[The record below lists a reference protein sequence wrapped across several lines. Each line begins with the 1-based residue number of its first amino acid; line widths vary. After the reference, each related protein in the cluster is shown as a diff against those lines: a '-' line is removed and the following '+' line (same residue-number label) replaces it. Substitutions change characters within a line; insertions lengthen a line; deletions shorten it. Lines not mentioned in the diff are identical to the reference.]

1 MQLSKRL
8 QTVAHL
14 VHSGGV
20 VADIGCDHGFTIIYL
35 VMNQLAS
42 AGIAMDVADGPLM
55 RAKEHIHQYGLD
67 NRIALRKSDGLQQL
81 VEGEAD
87 TILISGIGGALMERI
102 LREFPHVTQSAKEL
116 VLSPQSEIYKVRHAL
131 HDLGFVIAQEEMV
144 FDQGKYYTIIRCER
158 GSEHYFTEEEY
169 IWRVPDA
176 NETSGISGIY
186 AKRACAGAA
195 CFGGNAGYTAGE
207 EADSAGTADYLRYF
221 ESEITGCI
229 VSDRKAKVLLWG
241 NRLKWK

>member
-81 VEGEAD
+81 VEGA
-87 TILISGIGGALMERI
+87 RI

-131 HDLGFVIAQEEMV
+131 HDLGFVIAQDEMV

-169 IWRVPDA
+169 IYGGYLMRTRHPVFLEYMQKELARVQHVLEAMPD
-176 NETSGISGIY
+176 TQP
-186 AKRACAGAA
+186 AKRQI
-195 CFGGNAGYTAGE
+195 
-207 EADSAGTADYLRYF
+207 LR
-221 ESEITGCI
+221 EQQTI
-229 VSDRKAKVLLWG
+229 SDILNPR
-241 NRLKWK
+241 

>member
-1 MQLSKRL
+1 MLIL
-8 QTVAHL
+8 DVTM
-14 VHSGGV
+14 
-20 VADIGCDHGFTIIYL
+20 DFTIIYL

-169 IWRVPDA
+169 IYGGYLMRTDIRYFW
-176 NETSGISGIY
+176 NIC
-186 AKRACAGAA
+186 KRACAGAA
-195 CFGGNAGYTAGE
+195 CF
-207 EADSAGTADYLRYF
+207 EAMPDTQPAKRQILQEQQT
-221 ESEITGCI
+221 I
-229 VSDRKAKVLLWG
+229 SDILNPR
-241 NRLKWK
+241 

>member
-169 IWRVPDA
+169 IYVPDA

>member
-67 NRIALRKSDGLQQL
+67 NRIALRKSDSLKRSPLSSKFLNIPQL
-81 VEGEAD
+81 AHAGDNSTA
-87 TILISGIGGALMERI
+87 
-102 LREFPHVTQSAKEL
+102 
-116 VLSPQSEIYKVRHAL
+116 SPS
-131 HDLGFVIAQEEMV
+131 
-144 FDQGKYYTIIRCER
+144 
-158 GSEHYFTEEEY
+158 
-169 IWRVPDA
+169 
-176 NETSGISGIY
+176 
-186 AKRACAGAA
+186 CA
-195 CFGGNAGYTAGE
+195 
-207 EADSAGTADYLRYF
+207 
-221 ESEITGCI
+221 
-229 VSDRKAKVLLWG
+229 
-241 NRLKWK
+241 

>member
-14 VHSGGV
+14 VHTGGV

-42 AGIAMDVADGPLM
+42 AGIAMDVADAPLM

-87 TILISGIGGALMERI
+87 TILISGIGDGTYFAGI
-102 LREFPHVTQSAKEL
+102 SARNT
-116 VLSPQSEIYKVRHAL
+116 V
-131 HDLGFVIAQEEMV
+131 
-144 FDQGKYYTIIRCER
+144 CER
-158 GSEHYFTEEEY
+158 TVTFASVRD
-169 IWRVPDA
+169 IQS
-176 NETSGISGIY
+176 TSCAARSGFCDRTGRDGI
-186 AKRACAGAA
+186 
-195 CFGGNAGYTAGE
+195 
-207 EADSAGTADYLRYF
+207 
-221 ESEITGCI
+221 
-229 VSDRKAKVLLWG
+229 
-241 NRLKWK
+241 

>member
-144 FDQGKYYTIIRCER
+144 FDQGKYYTII
-158 GSEHYFTEEEY
+158 
-169 IWRVPDA
+169 WRVPDA

-207 EADSAGTADYLRYF
+207 EADSSGTADYLRYF

>member
-14 VHSGGV
+14 VHTGGV

-55 RAKEHIHQYGLD
+55 RAKEHIHQYELD

-81 VEGEAD
+81 
-87 TILISGIGGALMERI
+87 
-102 LREFPHVTQSAKEL
+102 
-116 VLSPQSEIYKVRHAL
+116 AL

-169 IWRVPDA
+169 IYGGYLMRTRHPVFLEYMQKELARVQRVLEAMPD
-176 NETSGISGIY
+176 TQP
-186 AKRACAGAA
+186 AKRQILQEQQ
-195 CFGGNAGYTAGE
+195 T
-207 EADSAGTADYLRYF
+207 
-221 ESEITGCI
+221 I
-229 VSDRKAKVLLWG
+229 SDILNPR
-241 NRLKWK
+241 

>member
-14 VHSGGV
+14 VHTGGV

-55 RAKEHIHQYGLD
+55 RAKEHIHQYELD

-116 VLSPQSEIYKVRHAL
+116 VLSPQSEIYKVRQAL
-131 HDLGFVIAQEEMV
+131 HDLGFVSHRKRWYLSRV
-144 FDQGKYYTIIRCER
+144 NIIRSYGVR
-158 GSEHYFTEEEY
+158 GAVS
-169 IWRVPDA
+169 I
-176 NETSGISGIY
+176 TSRRKNIY
-186 AKRACAGAA
+186 M
-195 CFGGNAGYTAGE
+195 E
-207 EADSAGTADYLRYF
+207 GT
-221 ESEITGCI
+221 
-229 VSDRKAKVLLWG
+229 
-241 NRLKWK
+241 

>member
-20 VADIGCDHGFTIIYL
+20 VADIGCDHGFTTIYL

-87 TILISGIGGALMERI
+87 TILISGIGGALMERR
-102 LREFPHVTQSAKEL
+102 REFPHVTQSAKEPGTFC
-116 VLSPQSEIYKVRHAL
+116 LSQRGIVKDTSCAARS
-131 HDLGFVIAQEEMV
+131 GFC
-144 FDQGKYYTIIRCER
+144 DRTGR
-158 GSEHYFTEEEY
+158 
-169 IWRVPDA
+169 D
-176 NETSGISGIY
+176 GI
-186 AKRACAGAA
+186 
-195 CFGGNAGYTAGE
+195 
-207 EADSAGTADYLRYF
+207 
-221 ESEITGCI
+221 
-229 VSDRKAKVLLWG
+229 
-241 NRLKWK
+241 

>member
-42 AGIAMDVADGPLM
+42 AGIAMDVADGPLI

-87 TILISGIGGALMERI
+87 TILISGMFFSLFKSICR
-102 LREFPHVTQSAKEL
+102 
-116 VLSPQSEIYKVRHAL
+116 
-131 HDLGFVIAQEEMV
+131 
-144 FDQGKYYTIIRCER
+144 
-158 GSEHYFTEEEY
+158 
-169 IWRVPDA
+169 
-176 NETSGISGIY
+176 
-186 AKRACAGAA
+186 
-195 CFGGNAGYTAGE
+195 
-207 EADSAGTADYLRYF
+207 
-221 ESEITGCI
+221 
-229 VSDRKAKVLLWG
+229 
-241 NRLKWK
+241 

>member
-67 NRIALRKSDGLQQL
+67 NRIALRKSDDLQQL

-144 FDQGKYYTIIRCER
+144 FDQGKYYTIIRCE
-158 GSEHYFTEEEY
+158 GAVS
-169 IWRVPDA
+169 I
-176 NETSGISGIY
+176 TSRRKNIY
-186 AKRACAGAA
+186 M
-195 CFGGNAGYTAGE
+195 E
-207 EADSAGTADYLRYF
+207 GT
-221 ESEITGCI
+221 
-229 VSDRKAKVLLWG
+229 
-241 NRLKWK
+241 

>member
-1 MQLSKRL
+1 MLIL
-8 QTVAHL
+8 DV
-14 VHSGGV
+14 
-20 VADIGCDHGFTIIYL
+20 
-35 VMNQLAS
+35 NQLAS

-131 HDLGFVIAQEEMV
+131 HDLGFV
-144 FDQGKYYTIIRCER
+144 R

-169 IWRVPDA
+169 IYGGYLMRTRHPVFLEYMQKELARVQHVLEAMPD
-176 NETSGISGIY
+176 TQP
-186 AKRACAGAA
+186 AKRQI
-195 CFGGNAGYTAGE
+195 
-207 EADSAGTADYLRYF
+207 LR
-221 ESEITGCI
+221 EQQTI
-229 VSDRKAKVLLWG
+229 SDILNPR
-241 NRLKWK
+241 

>member
-20 VADIGCDHGFTIIYL
+20 VADIGCDHGFTTIYL

-87 TILISGIGGALMERI
+87 TIFDGTYFAGISARNT
-102 LREFPHVTQSAKEL
+102 V
-116 VLSPQSEIYKVRHAL
+116 
-131 HDLGFVIAQEEMV
+131 
-144 FDQGKYYTIIRCER
+144 CER
-158 GSEHYFTEEEY
+158 TGTFASVRD
-169 IWRVPDA
+169 IQS
-176 NETSGISGIY
+176 TSCAARSGFCDRTGRDGI
-186 AKRACAGAA
+186 
-195 CFGGNAGYTAGE
+195 
-207 EADSAGTADYLRYF
+207 
-221 ESEITGCI
+221 
-229 VSDRKAKVLLWG
+229 
-241 NRLKWK
+241 

>member
-102 LREFPHVTQSAKEL
+102 LREFPHVTQSAKVPVL
-116 VLSPQSEIYKVRHAL
+116 SQTVLRALSPQSEIYKVRHAL

-169 IWRVPDA
+169 IYGGDLMRTRHPVFLEYMQKELARVQHVLEAMPD
-176 NETSGISGIY
+176 TQP
-186 AKRACAGAA
+186 AKRQI
-195 CFGGNAGYTAGE
+195 
-207 EADSAGTADYLRYF
+207 LR
-221 ESEITGCI
+221 EQQTI
-229 VSDRKAKVLLWG
+229 SDILNPR
-241 NRLKWK
+241 

>member
-1 MQLSKRL
+1 
-8 QTVAHL
+8 
-14 VHSGGV
+14 
-20 VADIGCDHGFTIIYL
+20 
-35 VMNQLAS
+35 
-42 AGIAMDVADGPLM
+42 MDVADGPLM

-102 LREFPHVTQSAKEL
+102 FLLFPHVTQSAKEL

-169 IWRVPDA
+169 IYGGYLMRTRHPVFLEYMQKELARVQRVLEAMPD
-176 NETSGISGIY
+176 TQP
-186 AKRACAGAA
+186 AKRQILQEQQ
-195 CFGGNAGYTAGE
+195 T
-207 EADSAGTADYLRYF
+207 
-221 ESEITGCI
+221 I
-229 VSDRKAKVLLWG
+229 SDILNPR
-241 NRLKWK
+241 